1 MEAASGPELPTQAV
15 ETVALGLAIWYRKA
29 WRKGIHMA
37 YTRRIVDDELDGLL
51 AELPAVAIDGPRGV
65 GKTASAE
72 QRATTAWYLDDPA
85 QRAILEADPGQILAA
100 PTPVLIDEWQKVPS
114 VWDAV
119 RRAVD
124 RGSQPGR
131 FILTGSASPASAPIH
146 SGAGRIVTLRM
157 RPMTLAERGIS
168 AAPIS
173 VTEFLSGRRRPVAG
187 DTTTTLETYA
197 REIARSGFPG
207 IRGFGDRGRRA
218 QLDGYIRRII
228 DVDFAEQDRAVR
240 RPAVL
245 ERWLAAYA
253 AATATTASFE
263 TIRDAATAG
272 HRDKPAKTTTI
283 PYRDVLERLWI
294 VEPLPAWIPSHN
306 QFSRL
311 AQAPKHHLTD
321 PALAARL
328 LGLDEAA
335 LLSGRS
341 PAAAKPRAGPFLG
354 QLFESLVT
362 LSVRVFAQASEAR
375 VYHFRQHGGRRE
387 IDLIVEQPDQR
398 ILAIEVKLGATV
410 QDDDVKNL
418 LWLRNHLGETCL
430 DAVVVHTGSRAYR
443 RPDGIA
449 VVPAALLGA

>member
-1 MEAASGPELPTQAV
+1 
-15 ETVALGLAIWYRKA
+15 
-29 WRKGIHMA
+29 MA

-51 AELPAVAIDGPRGV
+51 AELPAVAIEGPRGV
-65 GKTASAE
+65 GKTATAE
-72 QRATTAWYLDDPA
+72 QRAKTFVYLDDPA
-85 QRAILEADPGQILAA
+85 QRAVLEADPSQILAA
-100 PTPVLIDEWQKVPS
+100 PPPVLIDEWQKVPA

-124 RGSQPGR
+124 RGSEPGR
-131 FILTGSASPASAPIH
+131 FILTGSASPVSAPSH

-157 RPMTLAERGIS
+157 RPMTLAERGVS
-168 AAPIS
+168 AAQIS
-173 VTEFLSGRRRPVAG
+173 FAELLSGRRRPVFG
-187 DTTTTLETYA
+187 ETTMTLKTYA
-197 REIARSGFPG
+197 HEIVGSGFPG

-272 HRDKPAKTTTI
+272 YREKPAKTTTI
-283 PYRDVLERLWI
+283 PYRDVLERLWV
-294 VEPLPAWIPSHN
+294 VEPLPAWLPSSN
-306 QFSRL
+306 RFSRL
-311 AQAPKHHLTD
+311 AQAPKHHLAD

-328 LGLDEAA
+328 LGLDDAT
-335 LLSGRS
+335 LLAGRG
-341 PAAAKPRAGPFLG
+341 PAAAIPHVGPLIG

-362 LSVRVFAQASEAR
+362 LCVRVFAQAAEAR
-375 VYHFRQHGGRRE
+375 VYHLRQHGGRRE
-387 IDLIVEQPDQR
+387 IDLIVERSDQR
-398 ILAIEVKLGATV
+398 ILALEVKLGAAV

-418 LWLRNHLGETCL
+418 LWLREHLGERCV
-430 DAVVVHTGSRAYR
+430 DAVVVHTGPRAYR
-443 RPDGIA
+443 RADGIA

>member
-1 MEAASGPELPTQAV
+1 
-15 ETVALGLAIWYRKA
+15 
-29 WRKGIHMA
+29 MA

-51 AELPAVAIDGPRGV
+51 AELPAVAIEGPRGV
-65 GKTASAE
+65 GKTATAE
-72 QRATTAWYLDDPA
+72 QRARTTFSLDDPA
-85 QRAILEADPGQILAA
+85 QRAMLEADPRLVLSSAA
-100 PTPVLIDEWQKVPS
+100 PVLIDEWQRVPA

-124 RGSQPGR
+124 RGSDPAR
-131 FILTGSASPASAPIH
+131 FILTGSASPVSAPSH

-157 RPMTLAERGIS
+157 RPMTLAERTGA
-168 AAPIS
+168 AAPVS
-173 VTEFLSGRRRPVAG
+173 FADLLSGRRAPVSG
-187 DTTTTLETYA
+187 TTAVTLETYA
-197 REIARSGFPG
+197 REIVGSGFPG

-218 QLDGYIRRII
+218 LLDGYIRRII

-272 HRDKPAKTTTI
+272 QAEKPAKTTTI

-294 VEPLPAWIPSHN
+294 VEPLPAWLPSRN

-311 AQAPKHHLTD
+311 AHAPKHHLAD

-328 LGLDEAA
+328 LGLDQAM
-335 LLSGRS
+335 LLAGHGPDRVL
-341 PAAAKPRAGPFLG
+341 PGFGPFLG

-362 LSVRVFAQASEAR
+362 LCVRVFAQGREAR
-375 VYHFRQHGGRRE
+375 VHHLRQHGGRRE
-387 IDLIVEQPDQR
+387 IDLIVERPDHR

-410 QDDDVKNL
+410 DDDDVKNL
-418 LWLRNHLGETCL
+418 LWLRGLLGDECL
-430 DAVVVHTGSRAYR
+430 DAVVVTTGPHAYR
-443 RPDGIA
+443 RADGIA
-449 VVPAALLGA
+449 VIPAALLGA